1 MAQPHAVS
9 GQIVNVGPLGDALQD
24 SRTQALIKAPQLE
37 VARLV
42 LAAGKG
48 LPEHQVRGEITVQCI
63 EGRVEFSAHG
73 ATQILVAGDWL
84 HLAAG
89 APHAL
94 RALSDASL
102 LLTICLAAPV

>member
-1 MAQPHAVS
+1 MALPHAVS
-9 GQIVNVGPLGDALQD
+9 GQIVNVGALGHTLQD
-24 SRTQALIKAPQLE
+24 AQTQALIKASQLE

-42 LAAGKG
+42 LPAGRG
-48 LPEHQVRGEITVQCI
+48 LPEHQVRGEITLQCI

-73 ATQILVAGDWL
+73 ATQVLVAGDWL

-89 APHAL
+89 APHGL

-102 LLTICLAAPV
+102 LLTICLAAPD